1 MGHDAKIKRAR
12 NEAGFLRKLF
22 GGRTDA
28 QSLWRRTVLHGATC
42 NHCQTAKAIGTI
54 NMFWPAADFQKDQPK
69 LAIKYATECG
79 GSIPVVKFRVCGEER
94 AFVAM
99 PVLYFCGACQSEM
112 EKFAAHAPSYVVSE
126 VRTGPAPDKV
136 IMQVKGGSS

>member
-42 NHCQTAKAIGTI
+42 CHCQTAKAIGTI
-54 NMFWPAADFQKDQPK
+54 NMFWPVADGV
-69 LAIKYATECG
+69 LEYATCLG
-79 GSIPVVKFRVCGEER
+79 LLNHKNQLLR
-94 AFVAM
+94 
-99 PVLYFCGACQSEM
+99 
-112 EKFAAHAPSYVVSE
+112 
-126 VRTGPAPDKV
+126 
-136 IMQVKGGSS
+136 